1 MTTKPGVGW
10 IRIQIG
16 ILNYSKLKY
25 SCTDY
30 SKENYILVRKMKNY
44 NNNLRIHR
52 IYQII
57 V

>member
-1 MTTKPGVGW
+1 MTTRPGVGW